1 MQIVT
6 EVDVQKD
13 GSIRIDPSI
22 WEEIGLLGKK
32 ARCIFTG
39 NAIILTPQK
48 QNGGPAIVELMRSR
62 LIHKVSHKQAQQA
75 LSGIKG
81 SLAQTTIED
90 REERC

>member
-13 GSIRIDPSI
+13 GWIRIDPSI
-22 WEEIGLLGKK
+22 WHELGLLGKK

-39 NAIILTPQK
+39 NAIILTSQE
-48 QNGGPAIVELMRSR
+48 QNGDLSIVQLMRSR
-62 LIHKVSHKQAQQA
+62 LTHKVSHKQAQQA
-75 LSGIKG
+75 LAGIKG
-81 SLAQTTIED
+81 SLSQTTIED

>member
-6 EVDVQKD
+6 EVDVQRD

-22 WEEIGLLGKK
+22 WKEAGLLGKK

-39 NAIILTPQK
+39 YEIILTPGEEK
-48 QNGGPAIVELMRSR
+48 TCPSTVELMRGR
-62 LIHKVSHKQAQQA
+62 LMHKVSHKQAQQA
-75 LSGIKG
+75 LSNIQG
-81 SLAQTTIED
+81 SLAQTIIED